1 LKFLIIALIIV
12 IPANSAGAPLQYLKS
27 AQRVSAGTS
36 QVLTDV
42 KAFIMNTHHHKHHH
56 DSSRRNFIQQTSLAG
71 AALLLGSQ
79 LPAFAVE
86 GQDAAANIKSKGY
99 AAKDA
104 SGKLSA
110 WQFERRPVGDHDIL
124 IEIKYASIC
133 HSDIHQMKGDWGPQ
147 QYPQV
152 PGHEIAGIVTA
163 VGKSVTKFKVG
174 DRAGVGCMVDSC
186 MKCESCTHG
195 EEQFCDNSATLFTY
209 GFPDKN
215 SPSGITQGGY
225 SNNIVVRDHFAVH
238 IPEHISL
245 EQAGPLLCAGI
256 TTYSPLMKAGF
267 KRGDKIGVA
276 GIGGLGHLA
285 VKLAVAKGAD
295 VYAFTTSP
303 EKVNDIKSFG
313 AKEVIVVDNIAK
325 LKPYKA
331 KLDYFIST
339 IPVQFDV
346 AAYSSTVKRGGYFT
360 QVGMPT
366 GFNLTLSN
374 IGLAN
379 TRVNFNASLI
389 GGMPE
394 TQEVVDYCADNK
406 VLPQIQIIKA
416 DQINDAWG
424 KVLNKEARYRF
435 VIDAATF

>member
-1 LKFLIIALIIV
+1 MNIKEV
-12 IPANSAGAPLQYLKS
+12 IMEIN
-27 AQRVSAGTS
+27 
-36 QVLTDV
+36 
-42 KAFIMNTHHHKHHH
+42 NH
-56 DSSRRNFIQQTSLAG
+56 SSRRRFIQQTSLAG
-71 AALLLGSQ
+71 AGLMLASPLHV
-79 LPAFAVE
+79 FA
-86 GQDAAANIKSKGY
+86 QANAKNNKSKGY

-104 SGKLSA
+104 SGKLIP
-110 WQFERRPVGDHDIL
+110 WQFERRAVGDNDIL
-124 IEIKYASIC
+124 IDIKFTSIC

-147 QYPQV
+147 PYPQV

-163 VGKSVTKFKVG
+163 VGKMVTKFKVG

-195 EEQFCDNSATLFTY
+195 EEQFCDNGATVFTY
-209 GFPDKN
+209 GFPDKT
-215 SPSGITQGGY
+215 SPSGISQGGY

-238 IPEHISL
+238 IPEHIPL
-245 EQAGPLLCAGI
+245 EQAAPLLCAGI
-256 TTYSPLMKAGF
+256 TTYSPLMNAGF

-303 EKVNDIKSFG
+303 DKVNDIRGFG
-313 AKEVIVVDNIAK
+313 AKEVIVVDNVEK
-325 LKPYKA
+325 LKPYKG
-331 KLDYFIST
+331 KLDYMIST
-339 IPVQFDV
+339 IPAQFDV
-346 AAYSSTVKRGGYFT
+346 AAYSSVLKRGGFFT
-360 QVGMPT
+360 QVGMPE

-379 TRVNFNASLI
+379 THVNFNASLI

-406 VLPQIQIIKA
+406 VFPQIQIIKA
-416 DQINDAWG
+416 EQINDAWT
-424 KVLNKEARYRF
+424 KVLNKEARYRY
-435 VIDAATF
+435 VIDAASF